1 MVFVLFISFLICL
14 RLGELWLSHKNARWL
29 LKNGAV
35 EYGRKHYP
43 FMVMLHILFIVSLL
57 VEYYTRQPVGYSRFV
72 LIFYFVLVVL
82 KIWVV
87 SSLGKFWNT
96 KIYRI
101 PGVPLKKNG
110 LYAYLAHPNYIIVIA
125 EIAVIPLVFHLY
137 FTAVAFTIL
146 NMVMLV
152 IRIREENK
160 ALCIE

>member
-1 MVFVLFISFLICL
+1 MVFVLFISVLICL
-14 RLGELWLSHKNARWL
+14 RLGELWLSHENAKWL
-29 LKNGAV
+29 LQNGAV

-43 FMVMLHILFIVSLL
+43 FMVALHFLFIVSLL
-57 VEYYTRQPVGYSRFV
+57 VEYYTRQPVGYSRFF
-72 LIFYFVLVVL
+72 LIFYFVLVAL

-96 KIYRI
+96 KIYHI